1 MVSFIPF
8 ITKKNSI
15 DPIVFSIQQI
25 SKDVTDQ
32 GAIGQAA
39 EIRDIR
45 LNGLENAKLT
55 GNIKARL
62 EHVEKVV
69 ERNAAKV
76 SELCNQVQGIR
87 IILSARFACYST
99 HSKAKLFSLTKRRL
113 QQMSTPSIVV
123 KNWKS

>member
-1 MVSFIPF
+1 MYLERIVSFIPF
-8 ITKKNSI
+8 ISNKNSI

-45 LNGLENAKLT
+45 LNGLENAKAT
-55 GNIKARL
+55 GSIKSRL

-76 SELCNQVQGIR
+76 SELSSTVSELFTQVQGTR
-87 IILSARFACYST
+87 IISSSARLACY
-99 HSKAKLFSLTKRRL
+99 A
-113 QQMSTPSIVV
+113 
-123 KNWKS
+123 